1 MKTRKIS
8 GGYFG
13 MNTKKQ
19 IKCIEDILNEVFQ
32 ECKITEVDY
41 SPINKNSSHIRSK
54 FLYGNKQSNYELER
68 NKLLEQ
74 LKQILPTTDTE
85 IKFTEIIKLIN
96 EIIDNNNNGTYFKS
110 YNQQSDIKYK
120 DNYNLFDAL
129 VCKEKENIKKEIR
142 DNCPTNPDDPYSFMD
157 DIEVN
162 KDKPF
167 SIMPEPWSGGKKKK
181 SKSYKRKRKNKTH
194 KRNKKI

>member
-1 MKTRKIS
+1 MKTRKIN

-32 ECKITEVDY
+32 DCKINEVNY
-41 SPINKNSSHIRSK
+41 SQINKNSSHIRSK

-74 LKQILPTTDTE
+74 LKQVLPNTYTKFKEITE
-85 IKFTEIIKLIN
+85 LIDEIIN
-96 EIIDNNNNGTYFKS
+96 NNNNGSYFKS
-110 YNQQSDIKYK
+110 YNEKNGTKYK

-129 VCKEKENIKKEIR
+129 VCKEKENIKEEIR
-142 DNCPTNPDDPYSFMD
+142 NNCPKNPDDPYGFMNE
-157 DIEVN
+157 IEVN
-162 KDKPF
+162 DDGRPF
-167 SIMPEPWSGGKKKK
+167 SIMPTPLSGGKKKK
-181 SKSYKRKRKNKTH
+181 GKTYKRKRKNKTH